1 MESIIPFLETK
12 HLVLEK
18 LTLKHCKEYYLNW
31 LHDSEVNF
39 YLETGHFPLDLS
51 QLENFIQGIS
61 KEEIFLAIYTK
72 NNSKHIGNIRLY
84 AINPRHGTA
93 EFGILI
99 GDKSS
104 WGKGYAK
111 EASAIIFDH
120 AFNRLN
126 VRKIKIGIVSGNKG
140 SIRVYEKLGFIRE
153 GQLKEHFYING
164 DYIDIEIMSLFRRD
178 WLNNG
183 Q

>member
-61 KEEIFLAIYTK
+61 KEEELRGLDVGEHGMESYAGFQIFST
-72 NNSKHIGNIRLY
+72 
-84 AINPRHGTA
+84 
-93 EFGILI
+93 E
-99 GDKSS
+99 
-104 WGKGYAK
+104 
-111 EASAIIFDH
+111 
-120 AFNRLN
+120 
-126 VRKIKIGIVSGNKG
+126 
-140 SIRVYEKLGFIRE
+140 
-153 GQLKEHFYING
+153 
-164 DYIDIEIMSLFRRD
+164 
-178 WLNNG
+178 
-183 Q
+183 